1 MISAMKLPLKSAAK
15 IRITEPISGVAE
27 IRIRAGR
34 PSVCVN
40 ILGDMRVCSE
50 PFSAA
55 ELADCFA
62 EICRYS
68 IHSFQEEIAQGFV
81 TLDGGHRVG
90 ICGTAVTNGGRIEMF
105 KDISGLN
112 IRIAHEVKGCA
123 DEVYSR
129 FFSGGL
135 RSMLIAGKP
144 LCGKT
149 TVLRDLARRLG
160 ERHRVS
166 LIDSRNELSASFHG
180 TPALDIGLNTDVLCG
195 CSKSDGIMLALRT
208 LSPEIIICD
217 EIGNDGSAVEQ
228 ALFCGVKIV
237 ASAHAA
243 GLRELSLRPQTRDIA
258 PFFDC
263 CALIGER
270 GRLLDF
276 RENKG

>member
-1 MISAMKLPLKSAAK
+1 MISTMKLPLKSAAK
-15 IRITEPISGVAE
+15 IRITEPMSGIAE
-27 IRIRAGR
+27 IRLRAGR

-40 ILGDMRVCSE
+40 ILGDMRICSE

-55 ELADCFA
+55 EIADCFA

-68 IHSFQEEIAQGFV
+68 VHSFQEEIAQGFV

-90 ICGTAVTNGGRIEMF
+90 ICGTAVTNGRKIDIF

-123 DEVYSR
+123 DEIYSR
-129 FFSGGL
+129 FFSDGL
-135 RSMLIAGKP
+135 RSVLIAGKP

-160 ERHRVS
+160 ERRRVT

-180 TPALDIGLNTDVLCG
+180 TPTLDIGLNTDALCG
-195 CSKSDGIMLALRT
+195 CSKTDGIMLALRT
-208 LSPEIIICD
+208 LSPEVIICD
-217 EIGNDGSAVEQ
+217 EIGNDESAVEQ
-228 ALFCGVKIV
+228 ALFCGVKII

-243 GLRELSLRPQTRDIA
+243 SLEELYSRPQTRVIA
-258 PFFDC
+258 PFFDIC
-263 CALIGER
+263 TLIGDR
-270 GRLLDF
+270 GRLLDY
-276 RENKG
+276 REKG

>member
-1 MISAMKLPLKSAAK
+1 MISTMKLPLKSAAK
-15 IRITEPISGVAE
+15 IRITEPISGIAE
-27 IRIRAGR
+27 IRLRAGR
-34 PSVCVN
+34 PAVCVN

-50 PFSAA
+50 PFSAG

-68 IHSFQEEIAQGFV
+68 VHSFQEDIARGFV

-112 IRIAHEVKGCA
+112 IRIAHEIKGCA
-123 DEVYSR
+123 DEIFSR

-135 RSMLIAGKP
+135 RSVLIAGKP

-160 ERHRVS
+160 ERHRVT
-166 LIDSRNELSASFHG
+166 LIDSRNELSASYHG
-180 TPALDIGLNTDVLCG
+180 TPTLDIGLNTDALCG
-195 CSKSDGIMLALRT
+195 CPKSEGIMLALRT
-208 LSPEIIICD
+208 LSPEVVICD

-228 ALFCGVKIV
+228 ALFCGVKII

-243 GLRELSLRPQTRDIA
+243 SLDELNRRPQTRGIA

-270 GRLLDF
+270 GRLLDY
-276 RENKG
+276 REKG